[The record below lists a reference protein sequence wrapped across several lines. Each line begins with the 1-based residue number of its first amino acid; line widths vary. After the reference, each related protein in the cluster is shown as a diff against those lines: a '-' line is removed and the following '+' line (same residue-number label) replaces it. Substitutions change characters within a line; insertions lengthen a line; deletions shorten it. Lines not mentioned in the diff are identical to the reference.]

1 MPTQSVE
8 PRWLSRMDEIPTPVD
23 EIRMPTVHG
32 LSQDRE
38 WCEAVVDGRARRFRF
53 HDYGELYKIPGLYEK
68 LFYEHLECCSPSR
81 VASLLDD
88 VMADFEGNP
97 EELRVLDVGAGNGMV
112 GDELAARGADR
123 IVGIDIVPEARDAA
137 DRDRPDVYGDYLV
150 TDLTDLPEAQ
160 EERLRRENFN
170 CLTTVAALGF
180 GDIPPKAFA
189 KALDVIA
196 TPGWLAFNIKEDFLN
211 ERDSTG
217 FCKLIRQI
225 CRQEIIQVQ
234 AYRRYQHRLSV
245 TGEPLYYVAVVAQ
258 KLKDLPDDIEELW
271 DVPDPRGGRGGDDG
285 RYVKEPSADA

>member
-1 MPTQSVE
+1 VPTRNAE
-8 PRWLSRMDEIPTPVD
+8 PCWLSRMNEIPTPVD
-23 EIRMPTVHG
+23 EIRMPSVQG
-32 LSQDRE
+32 LPQDRE
-38 WCEAVVDGRARRFRF
+38 WCEAVMNGRRRRLRF
-53 HDYGELYKIPGLYEK
+53 HDYGELYRVPGLYEK
-68 LFYEHLECCSPSR
+68 LFYECLECCSPSR
-81 VASLLDD
+81 VASLLED
-88 VMADFEGNP
+88 VMTDFEANP

-112 GDELAARGADR
+112 GDELAARGAER
-123 IVGIDIVPEARDAA
+123 IVGVDIIQEARDAA

-189 KALDVIA
+189 KALDLTT

-217 FCKLIRQI
+217 FCRLIRQL
-225 CRQEIIQVQ
+225 CRDEVIQIQ
-234 AYRRYQHRLSV
+234 AYQRYRHRLSV
-245 TGEPLYYVAVVAQ
+245 TGEPLYYVAVVAR

-271 DVPDPRGGRGGDDG
+271 EAGG
-285 RYVKEPSADA
+285 